1 MTQLEQALGYVYQDR
16 SLMETALSHSSYA
29 NERYQQPLASYERL
43 EFLGDSILGFV
54 TAEYLYRTFLTKPEG
69 ELTRIRAELVCE
81 KNLAQVAR
89 SLHLGDHLL
98 LGHGEMQTGGRDRSG
113 ILCDVMESLIAAAYL
128 DGGFAAAKG
137 IDPYKKPT
145 ENVMGLLNLHDSTR
159 MHFIVNKASGITS
172 LAQIKEKKM
181 PIRISMSHTAGNSY
195 LFGKW
200 ILEEYGI
207 SQQDITA
214 WGGKIYTPST
224 NDAASMMKDGQL
236 DVALWIGP
244 GEAFI
249 VQDMMNSVDLDILP
263 VDENV
268 IKAVGEKYGLQRDVI
283 PASFYGGKFGKD
295 IVTVSAS
302 TELMINKNVSEDIA
316 YKMVKA
322 MCEKRDDIVIA
333 SPFWKSFMPEKAGQ
347 GLALPLHPGAAKY
360 YKEKGWL

>member
-1 MTQLEQALGYVYQDR
+1 MNRLVRHLAFALAALGLVSSPALAADFHEIKAAASPAGGAWYVGMGAIGKAISSKHPEIDVAIFPGGGLANPLHVDMGR
-16 SLMETALSHSSYA
+16 SD
-29 NERYQQPLASYERL
+29 
-43 EFLGDSILGFV
+43 FG
-54 TAEYLYRTFLTKPEG
+54 
-69 ELTRIRAELVCE
+69 
-81 KNLAQVAR
+81 
-89 SLHLGDHLL
+89 
-98 LGHGEMQTGGRDRSG
+98 
-113 ILCDVMESLIAAAYL
+113 IAAHAVIV
-128 DGGFAAAKG
+128 AAGKG
-137 IDPYKKPT
+137 IEPFKKPA
-145 ENVMGLLNLHDSTR
+145 ENLQSMLNLHDSTL

-263 VDENV
+263 VDENI

>member
-1 MTQLEQALGYVYQDR
+1 MNRLVRHLAFALAALGLVSSPALAADFHEIKAAASPAGGAWYVGMGAIGKAISSKHPEIDVAIFPGGGLANPLHVDMGR
-16 SLMETALSHSSYA
+16 SD
-29 NERYQQPLASYERL
+29 
-43 EFLGDSILGFV
+43 FG
-54 TAEYLYRTFLTKPEG
+54 
-69 ELTRIRAELVCE
+69 
-81 KNLAQVAR
+81 
-89 SLHLGDHLL
+89 
-98 LGHGEMQTGGRDRSG
+98 
-113 ILCDVMESLIAAAYL
+113 IAAHAVIV
-128 DGGFAAAKG
+128 AAGKG
-137 IDPYKKPT
+137 IEPFKKPA
-145 ENVMGLLNLHDSTR
+145 ENLQSMLNLHDSTL
-159 MHFIVNKASGITS
+159 MHFIVNKKSGITS
-172 LAQIKEKKM
+172 LQQIKDRKM
-181 PIRISMSHTAGNSY
+181 PVRISLSHTAGNSY
-195 LFGKW
+195 LFSKW

-207 SQQDITA
+207 SQKDITS

-224 NDAASMMKDGQL
+224 SDAADMMKNGQL
-236 DVALWIGP
+236 DIMVWIGP

>member
-1 MTQLEQALGYVYQDR
+1 MTCKHFFKAVAL
-16 SLMETALSHSSYA
+16 ALSLAVGAAPALAKNFTELKAAASPAGGAWYVGMGAMGKAISTMYPELDVSLFPGGGLA
-29 NERYQQPLASYERL
+29 NVMHVEKGASD
-43 EFLGDSILGFV
+43 FG
-54 TAEYLYRTFLTKPEG
+54 
-69 ELTRIRAELVCE
+69 
-81 KNLAQVAR
+81 
-89 SLHLGDHLL
+89 
-98 LGHGEMQTGGRDRSG
+98 
-113 ILCDVMESLIAAAYL
+113 IAAHSVI
-128 DGGFAAAKG
+128 FAAAKG

-360 YKEKGWL
+360 YKDQGWL

>member
-1 MTQLEQALGYVYQDR
+1 MTCKHLFKAVAL
-16 SLMETALSHSSYA
+16 ALS
-29 NERYQQPLASYERL
+29 LAVGAAPALAKNFTELKAAASPAGGAWYVGMGAMGKAISTMYPEFDVSLPAADRQRHARREGRERL
-43 EFLGDSILGFV
+43 
-54 TAEYLYRTFLTKPEG
+54 RH
-69 ELTRIRAELVCE
+69 RRA
-81 KNLAQVAR
+81 QR
-89 SLHLGDHLL
+89 HS
-98 LGHGEMQTGGRDRSG
+98 
-113 ILCDVMESLIAAAYL
+113 
-128 DGGFAAAKG
+128 AAAKG
-137 IDPYKKPT
+137 IDPAKKPT

-347 GLALPLHPGAAKY
+347 GLALPLHPGAKY